1 MSRSALDKELDD
13 LIANIVFGIG
23 KFIKA
28 IWFGLKKLNQI
39 KNVIGVLICLAISFV
54 GFYYRSNVF
63 VFFNEYDMPKL
74 FQRLIYWIILFASFI
89 YLAIL
94 GNSTNKLQ
102 EEYRK
107 KFEAIGFRGKSGY
120 PVFISSQEDSQKR
133 ILYVFRSDI
142 SLGEWRKKK
151 EQLET
156 ALDCTILQIENKGSK
171 KIIQILAIS
180 SEYKIPEVL
189 YWDDS
194 YLSKIEGDIVIGQGM
209 LKQISFNLN
218 KNAHVLVAGET
229 GSGKSII
236 LRCCLWQMINQNA
249 KIYMID
255 FKGGVEFGLDY
266 ESYGEVVMDRQRAV
280 EVLEMLVEE
289 NQKRLALFRKLKV
302 KNLPE
307 YNQKTGKNLCRIGVF
322 CDEIAE
328 MLDKKGISKEE
339 KPIYEALER
348 HISSL
353 ARLSRATGINLFL
366 GVQRP
371 DANVLTGQI
380 KNNIVVR
387 ICGRFADKSASEI
400 VLNSTAAVDLPD
412 IKGRFLYLKGNELME
427 FQAYY
432 FDDEKMLHDVEG
444 TSGTML
450 IDENN
455 SSDYADQKDERSYI
469 YEGDTTKNN
478 KKPESVTKNI
488 DPNELNFDFDDEIE
502 WSVDT

>member
-1 MSRSALDKELDD
+1 
-13 LIANIVFGIG
+13 
-23 KFIKA
+23 
-28 IWFGLKKLNQI
+28 
-39 KNVIGVLICLAISFV
+39 
-54 GFYYRSNVF
+54 
-63 VFFNEYDMPKL
+63 
-74 FQRLIYWIILFASFI
+74 
-89 YLAIL
+89 
-94 GNSTNKLQ
+94 
-102 EEYRK
+102 
-107 KFEAIGFRGKSGY
+107 
-120 PVFISSQEDSQKR
+120 
-133 ILYVFRSDI
+133 
-142 SLGEWRKKK
+142 
-151 EQLET
+151 
-156 ALDCTILQIENKGSK
+156 
-171 KIIQILAIS
+171 
-180 SEYKIPEVL
+180 
-189 YWDDS
+189 
-194 YLSKIEGDIVIGQGM
+194 
-209 LKQISFNLN
+209 
-218 KNAHVLVAGET
+218 
-229 GSGKSII
+229 
-236 LRCCLWQMINQNA
+236 
-249 KIYMID
+249 
-255 FKGGVEFGLDY
+255 
-266 ESYGEVVMDRQRAV
+266 
-280 EVLEMLVEE
+280 MLVEE

-322 CDEIAE
+322 CEEIAE